1 MGNTHPLIVLLCA
14 GRSGGLRLPIV
25 KRTSGFTKRTCMF
38 RPGLRLS
45 NPSLDVVVRRCL
57 DSDLL
62 SLINIIQRMQGRYI
76 KINFQHCNNSHELL
90 RLNILGGIWFTNTV
104 YYLGYQYARWCRQQ
118 EGESAGHD
126 QANHDK
132 YTDP

>member
-1 MGNTHPLIVLLCA
+1 MWGK
-14 GRSGGLRLPIV
+14 SGAWRLPIV
-25 KRTSGFTKRTCMF
+25 KRTSGFTRLTYMP
-38 RPGLRLS
+38 RPALRLPS
-45 NPSLDVVVRRCL
+45 LSLDVVVRWCL

-62 SLINIIQRMQGRYI
+62 SLVTIIQRIKGLYI
-76 KINFQHCNNSHELL
+76 KKNLQHCNISHELL

>member
-38 RPGLRLS
+38 RPGLRLP

-62 SLINIIQRMQGRYI
+62 SLINSIQRIEALYI
-76 KINFQHCNNSHELL
+76 KKNLQHCNILHELL
-90 RLNILGGIWFTNTV
+90 RLNILGGIWFANTV
-104 YYLGYQYARWCRQQ
+104 
-118 EGESAGHD
+118 
-126 QANHDK
+126 
-132 YTDP
+132 